1 MPTNDN
7 ELSTAER
14 QRLQRRNALRTGWT
28 LAAVAAAVFVTY
40 IVQVSRA
47 LN

>member
-1 MPTNDN
+1 MPTADS
-7 ELSTAER
+7 ELSAAER